1 MTATVAFGMMA
12 VMATN
17 PMPAAAVR
25 AEQGGQP
32 MDVIE
37 QLEIIL
43 PALQE
48 RIARVPV
55 ENLDE
60 PTPCSAFRIRHL
72 LDHLIGGASAFAP
85 QLRGDDR
92 PGESPAPTDETR
104 PAAAIAAIDE
114 LLAALKSPGAF
125 ERTVRLPFGA
135 VPGEVLA
142 RFLTV
147 DGMVHTWDLARA
159 TGTPYDPPAELTVS
173 VLASAR
179 ELISPE
185 LRDGDTFAD
194 EVAVPADASPLIQL
208 VAFTGRALWDRP

>member
-1 MTATVAFGMMA
+1 
-12 VMATN
+12 MATN
-17 PMPAAAVR
+17 PTPSAAVR
-25 AEQGGQP
+25 ADAGGSP
-32 MDVIE
+32 MDLIE

-48 RIARVPV
+48 RIAQVPV

-92 PGESPAPTDETR
+92 PGEPPTLTDETR
-104 PAAAIAAIDE
+104 SAAAITAIDE
-114 LLAALKSPGAF
+114 LLAAAKSPGAF
-125 ERTVRLPFGA
+125 ERIVQLPFGA

-159 TGTPYDPPAELTVS
+159 TGTPYDPPAALTSS

-179 ELISPE
+179 ELIGPE

-194 EVAVPADASPLIQL
+194 EVVAPADASPLIQL
-208 VAFTGRALWDRP
+208 VAFTGRVL